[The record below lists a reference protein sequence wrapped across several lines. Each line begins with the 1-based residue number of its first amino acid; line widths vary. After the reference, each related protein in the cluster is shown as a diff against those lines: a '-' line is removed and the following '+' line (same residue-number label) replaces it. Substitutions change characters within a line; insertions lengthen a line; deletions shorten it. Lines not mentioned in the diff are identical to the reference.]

1 MGKKAGKKT
10 GSTSNAIKTPSSTP
24 TSTPAASTTKT
35 YLVKAGDTG
44 SYADIANKAQ
54 AYLTGGTYTP
64 GQTIDTNWWGAGGGK
79 AQMYGNSNTYKGQ
92 AMTSTDL
99 AKAYE
104 YANLYDQKQEE
115 QKLAPYLEM
124 QNYYQQILDT
134 QDAQYAANQEAAMQR
149 TAQTIASIRANEDNI
164 NNDFEKAQKENYI
177 NQIIQKN
184 QMNDYMSAM
193 GYTGGMAESTLQG
206 INNNYATNRQSAI
219 SERDNALRQIEQ
231 LVAEAQASGNSD
243 LADIA
248 NNYYNSYVKALQN
261 QAQMKYQIS
270 ENQRDQANLDRNYL
284 LQLRQQEMNERAY
297 EDERKSE
304 VAEKLA
310 SNDFDAFLNTYKGK
324 YTKEATYKK
333 WIENL
338 KKMSDP
344 YGYNKQKIA
353 YLTQY
358 INSGMGKKK
367 KAGKTTKSTNS
378 DGLENGG
385 SENNSGNYEYVRQ
398 NAYTN
403 MYGNSTYGQ
412 RVGGQTSA
420 VNYVKSQLQK
430 GLISEN
436 EALAILSELGIK

>member
-1 MGKKAGKKT
+1 MGKKTGKKT
-10 GSTSNAIKTPSSTP
+10 GSTSNAIKTPSPTP

-54 AYLTGGTYTP
+54 AYLTGETYTP

-79 AQMYGNSNTYKGQ
+79 AQMYGNSKTYKGQ

-104 YANLYDQKQEE
+104 YANLYDQKKEE

>member
-79 AQMYGNSNTYKGQ
+79 AQMYGNSKTYKGQ

-304 VAEKLA
+304 AAEKLA

-367 KAGKTTKSTNS
+367 KAGKSTKSTNS

>member
-1 MGKKAGKKT
+1 MGKNAGKKT

-79 AQMYGNSNTYKGQ
+79 AQMYGNSKTYKGQ

-304 VAEKLA
+304 AAEKLA

-367 KAGKTTKSTNS
+367 KAGKSTKSTNS

>member
-24 TSTPAASTTKT
+24 TSTSAASTTKT

-54 AYLTGGTYTP
+54 AYLTGGAYTP

-79 AQMYGNSNTYKGQ
+79 AQMYGNSKTYKGQ

-367 KAGKTTKSTNS
+367 KAGKSTKSTNS

>member
-24 TSTPAASTTKT
+24 TSTSAASTTKT

-54 AYLTGGTYTP
+54 AYLTGGAYTP

-79 AQMYGNSNTYKGQ
+79 AQMYGNSKTYKGQ

-219 SERDNALRQIEQ
+219 SERDNALRQIER

-304 VAEKLA
+304 AAEKLA

>member
-10 GSTSNAIKTPSSTP
+10 GSTSNAIKTPSPTP
-24 TSTPAASTTKT
+24 TSTPAASTAKT

-79 AQMYGNSNTYKGQ
+79 AQMYGNSKTYKGK

-104 YANLYDQKQEE
+104 YAKLYDQKQEE

-134 QDAQYAANQEAAMQR
+134 QDAQYAANQEAARQR
-149 TAQTIASIRANEDNI
+149 TAQTVASINANKDNI
-164 NNDFEKAQKENYI
+164 NSDFEKAQRENYI
-177 NQIIQKN
+177 NKVLQEN
-184 QMNDYMSAM
+184 QMSDYLSAM
-193 GYTGGMAESTLQG
+193 GYAGGMTESTLQG
-206 INNNYATNRQSAI
+206 INNNYLTNRENAT
-219 SERDNALRQIEQ
+219 SERDNALRDTER
-231 LVAEAQASGNSD
+231 LAAEAQTSGNSD

-248 NNYYNSYVKALQN
+248 NNYYNSYVNALQN

-304 VAEKLA
+304 AAEKLA

-333 WIENL
+333 WIKNL

-367 KAGKTTKSTNS
+367 KAGKSTKSTNS

>member
-164 NNDFEKAQKENYI
+164 NNDFEKAQKR
-177 NQIIQKN
+177 II
-184 QMNDYMSAM
+184 S
-193 GYTGGMAESTLQG
+193 
-206 INNNYATNRQSAI
+206 
-219 SERDNALRQIEQ
+219 
-231 LVAEAQASGNSD
+231 
-243 LADIA
+243 
-248 NNYYNSYVKALQN
+248 
-261 QAQMKYQIS
+261 
-270 ENQRDQANLDRNYL
+270 
-284 LQLRQQEMNERAY
+284 
-297 EDERKSE
+297 
-304 VAEKLA
+304 
-310 SNDFDAFLNTYKGK
+310 
-324 YTKEATYKK
+324 
-333 WIENL
+333 
-338 KKMSDP
+338 
-344 YGYNKQKIA
+344 
-353 YLTQY
+353 
-358 INSGMGKKK
+358 
-367 KAGKTTKSTNS
+367 
-378 DGLENGG
+378 
-385 SENNSGNYEYVRQ
+385 
-398 NAYTN
+398 
-403 MYGNSTYGQ
+403 
-412 RVGGQTSA
+412 
-420 VNYVKSQLQK
+420 
-430 GLISEN
+430 
-436 EALAILSELGIK
+436 IK

>member
-10 GSTSNAIKTPSSTP
+10 GSTSNAIKTPSPTP

-64 GQTIDTNWWGAGGGK
+64 GQTIDTNWWGSGGGK
-79 AQMYGNSNTYKGQ
+79 SQMYGNSKTYKGQ
-92 AMTSTDL
+92 AMTTTDF
-99 AKAYE
+99 AKALE
-104 YANLYDQKQEE
+104 YANAYDKMIED
-115 QKLAPYLEM
+115 QKLAQY
-124 QNYYQQILDT
+124 QNVDQIYQQMF
-134 QDAQYAANQEAAMQR
+134 DAQNAQYEANQEAARQR
-149 TAQTIASIRANEDNI
+149 TAQTIASINANKDNI

-177 NQIIQKN
+177 NQVIQKN
-184 QMNDYMSAM
+184 QMGDYMSAM

-206 INNNYATNRQSAI
+206 INNNYLSNRQNVI
-219 SERDNALRQIEQ
+219 SERDSALRDIDK

-243 LADIA
+243 LAEIA
-248 NNYYNSYVKALQN
+248 NNHYNNYTNALQN
-261 QAQMKYQIS
+261 KAQMNYQIS
-270 ENQRDQANLDRNYL
+270 QDQQAQANADRDYL
-284 LQLRQQEMNERAY
+284 LKLRMYN
-297 EDERKSE
+297 DERND
-304 VAEKLA
+304 LA
-310 SNDFDAFLNTYKGK
+310 SSAAKQAEEQAAANDFDTFLNTYKGK
-324 YTKEATYKK
+324 WTKEATYRK

-338 KKMSDP
+338 KGMSDP

-420 VNYVKSQLQK
+420 VNYVKSQIQK

>member
-1 MGKKAGKKT
+1 
-10 GSTSNAIKTPSSTP
+10 
-24 TSTPAASTTKT
+24 
-35 YLVKAGDTG
+35 
-44 SYADIANKAQ
+44 
-54 AYLTGGTYTP
+54 
-64 GQTIDTNWWGAGGGK
+64 
-79 AQMYGNSNTYKGQ
+79 
-92 AMTSTDL
+92 
-99 AKAYE
+99 
-104 YANLYDQKQEE
+104 
-115 QKLAPYLEM
+115 
-124 QNYYQQILDT
+124 
-134 QDAQYAANQEAAMQR
+134 
-149 TAQTIASIRANEDNI
+149 
-164 NNDFEKAQKENYI
+164 
-177 NQIIQKN
+177 
-184 QMNDYMSAM
+184 MNDYMSAM

-324 YTKEATYKK
+324 YTKEATYRK

-367 KAGKTTKSTNS
+367 KAGKSTKSTNS
-378 DGLENGG
+378 GGLENGG

>member
-79 AQMYGNSNTYKGQ
+79 AQMYGNGNTYKGQ

-324 YTKEATYKK
+324 YTKEATYRK

-367 KAGKTTKSTNS
+367 KAGKSTKSTNS

>member
-1 MGKKAGKKT
+1 MGKKAGKRT
-10 GSTSNAIKTPSSTP
+10 GHTPNAIKDPSPTPARTP
-24 TSTPAASTTKT
+24 TTSADPKT

-54 AYLTGGTYTP
+54 AYLTGGAYTP

-79 AQMYGNSNTYKGQ
+79 AQMYGNNKTYKGQ

-104 YANLYDQKQEE
+104 YANLYDQKLEE

-134 QDAQYAANQEAAMQR
+134 QDAQYAANQEAAQQR
-149 TAQTIASIRANEDNI
+149 TAQTVASINANKDNI
-164 NNDFEKAQKENYI
+164 NSDFEKAQRENYI
-177 NQIIQKN
+177 NKVLQEN
-184 QMNDYMSAM
+184 QMGDYLSAM
-193 GYTGGMAESTLQG
+193 GYTGGMTESTLQG
-206 INNNYATNRQSAI
+206 INNNYLTNRENAT
-219 SERDNALRQIEQ
+219 SERDNALRDTER
-231 LVAEAQASGNSD
+231 LAAEAQASGNSD

-248 NNYYNSYVKALQN
+248 NNYYNSYVNALQN
-261 QAQMKYQIS
+261 QAQMDYQIS

-297 EDERKSE
+297 EDERKNE

-338 KKMSDP
+338 RKMSDP

-367 KAGKTTKSTNS
+367 AGKSTKAKDS
-378 DGLENGG
+378 DGLESGG
-385 SENNSGNYEYVRQ
+385 YGGNSGNYEYVKQ
-398 NAYTN
+398 NAYAN

-436 EALAILSELGIK
+436 EALTILSELGIR

>member
-10 GSTSNAIKTPSSTP
+10 GSTSNAIKTPSPTP
-24 TSTPAASTTKT
+24 TSTPAASTAKT

-79 AQMYGNSNTYKGQ
+79 AQMYGNSKTYKGK

-104 YANLYDQKQEE
+104 YAKLYDQKQEE

-134 QDAQYAANQEAAMQR
+134 QDAQYAANQEAARQR
-149 TAQTIASIRANEDNI
+149 TAQTVASINANKDNI
-164 NNDFEKAQKENYI
+164 NSDFEKAQRENYI
-177 NQIIQKN
+177 NKVLQEN
-184 QMNDYMSAM
+184 QMSDYLSAM
-193 GYTGGMAESTLQG
+193 GYTGGMTESTLQG
-206 INNNYATNRQSAI
+206 INNNYLTNRENAT
-219 SERDNALRQIEQ
+219 SERDNALRDTER
-231 LVAEAQASGNSD
+231 LAAEAQASGNSD

-248 NNYYNSYVKALQN
+248 NNYYNSYVNALQN

-270 ENQRDQANLDRNYL
+270 ETQRDQANLDRNYL

-358 INSGMGKKK
+358 INSGMGEKK

-385 SENNSGNYEYVRQ
+385 SENNSDNYEYVRQ
-398 NAYTN
+398 NAYAN

>member
-79 AQMYGNSNTYKGQ
+79 AQMYGNGNTYKGQ

-367 KAGKTTKSTNS
+367 KAGKTTKSTDS

>member
-79 AQMYGNSNTYKGQ
+79 AQMYGNSKTYKGQ

-367 KAGKTTKSTNS
+367 KTGKTTKSTNS